1 MRAFGYE
8 IRRVEEDLKSVILN
22 KFEANAKAG
31 LIQARVE
38 LKHHELLLEQCKALL
53 VPNDEEQT
61 ELKKEIR
68 LNEEAVERDK
78 KSINNWETQI
88 KAIKYERN

>member
-22 KFEANAKAG
+22 KIEANAKAG

-38 LKHHELLLEQCKALL
+38 LRHHKLLLEQCQVKL
-53 VPNDEEQT
+53 VPNDE

-68 LNEEAVERDK
+68 LNEEAVERDI

-88 KAIKYERN
+88 RAIKYERN